1 MNANESR
8 DNKRPTETVEHDRRE
23 LGIEEREVGLRT
35 HPGVRVDGDWVRAA
49 GAEGGS
55 ICIDLG
61 APRQSVDGV

>member
-35 HPGVRVDGDWVRAA
+35 HPGVRVDA
-49 GAEGGS
+49 
-55 ICIDLG
+55 
-61 APRQSVDGV
+61 